1 MIVSTLVLLVTMV
14 IGVPVAFAIGLSG
27 LAYFLVADARLLVVA
42 QQFIGQ
48 LSSLSLIAVPFFILT
63 GELMNRGGITRRIF
77 NFALAVVGRVPGSLG
92 HANVVAGMIFA
103 GMSGSAIA
111 DLASLGKIE
120 LKAMRENNYPDDLSV
135 GVTVVS
141 STLGPIIP
149 PSINMVIF
157 GSIANVPIGLL
168 FLGGVFPGIVAG
180 GMMMITFA
188 ILFWLRKPNTKV
200 PERVPFWH
208 ALREAFWSL
217 MTPVILLGAMFSG
230 VATPSEASILAALYT
245 IVLAGLIYR
254 ELTLS
259 ELFEALVTT
268 AILSGSVLVIIAFA
282 APLGYVISREQV
294 AMALS
299 AALVG
304 SIHDVTWMMLAVTVL
319 LLIIGTFMEVV
330 AALILLSPVLGPAMI
345 AAGIDPILVGLL
357 MVFTLGIGLITP
369 PVGLCLYVG
378 SQVSGMR
385 LEKVVAAS
393 APYIPCLVIV
403 VLLMIFFPQI
413 VTWLPYYLYPK

>member
-1 MIVSTLVLLVTMV
+1 VIVSSIVLLIALV
-14 IGVPVAFAIGLSG
+14 IGVPVAFAIGMSA
-27 LAYFLVADARLLVVA
+27 LAYFLVTQANLLVVA

-48 LSSLSLIAVPFFILT
+48 LSSLSLIAVPFFVLT

-77 NFALAVVGRVPGSLG
+77 NFALAATGRIPGTLG

-120 LKAMRENNYPDDLSV
+120 LKAMRENRYPDDLSV

-168 FLGGVFPGIVAG
+168 FLGGVIPGIVAG
-180 GMMMITFA
+180 LAMMITFA
-188 ILFWLRKPNTKV
+188 FLFWRRAPKTLV
-200 PERVPFWH
+200 PERIPFWR

-230 VATPSEASILAALYT
+230 VATPTEASILAAIYSA
-245 IVLAGLIYR
+245 ILAGVIYR
-254 ELTLS
+254 ELS
-259 ELFEALVTT
+259 WGEFFEAIVNT
-268 AILSGSVLVIIAFA
+268 AILSGSVLIIIAFA
-282 APLGYVISREQV
+282 APLGWVISREQV

-304 SIHDVTWMMLAVTVL
+304 SVHNVTLMMLAVAVL
-319 LLIIGTFMEVV
+319 LLIVGTFMEVV
-330 AALILLSPVLGPAMI
+330 AALILLSPILGPAMI
-345 AAGIDPILVGLL
+345 AAGVDPVLVGLIL
-357 MVFTLGIGLITP
+357 VFTLGIGLITP

-385 LEKVVAAS
+385 LEKVVAAT
-393 APYIPCLVIV
+393 APYIPCLIGV

-413 VTWLPYYLYPK
+413 VTWLPYYVYPK

>member
-1 MIVSTLVLLVTMV
+1 VITSLAVLLVALV
-14 IGVPVAFAIGLSG
+14 IGVPVAFAIGLSA
-27 LAYFLVADARLLVVA
+27 LAYFLVTQANLLVVA

-48 LSSLSLIAVPFFILT
+48 LSSLSLIAVPFFVLT

-77 NFALAVVGRVPGSLG
+77 NFALAAVGRIPGTLG
-92 HANVVAGMIFA
+92 HANVVGSMIFA
-103 GMSGSAIA
+103 GMSGSAVA

-168 FLGGVFPGIVAG
+168 FLGGVIPGVIAG
-180 GMMMITFA
+180 MLMMFTFA
-188 ILFWLRKPNTKV
+188 FLFWRRKVSTLV
-200 PERVPFWH
+200 PQRLPFWR
-208 ALREAFWSL
+208 ALRDAFWSL

-230 VATPSEASILAALYT
+230 IATPTEASILAALYT
-245 IVLAGLIYR
+245 IVLAGFIYR
-254 ELTLS
+254 ELSVS
-259 ELFEALVTT
+259 EFVQALVTT
-268 AILSGSVLVIIAFA
+268 AVLSGSVLIIIGFA

-304 SIHDVTWMMLAVTVL
+304 SVADLSLLMIAVAAMLLV
-319 LLIIGTFMEVV
+319 IGTFMEVV
-330 AALILLSPVLGPAMI
+330 AALILLSPVLAPAMI
-345 AAGIDPILVGLL
+345 TAGVDPLVVGLL
-357 MVFTLGIGLITP
+357 MVFTLGIGLVTP
-369 PVGLCLYVG
+369 PVGICLYVG

-385 LEKVVAAS
+385 LERVVLAA
-393 APYIPCLVIV
+393 APYIPALIVV
-403 VLLMIFFPQI
+403 VLLIIFVPQI
-413 VTWLPYYLYPK
+413 VTWLPYYVYPK

>member
-1 MIVSTLVLLVTMV
+1 MIVSVIVLLIALV
-14 IGVPVAFAIGLSG
+14 IGTPVAFAIGMSA
-27 LAYFLVADARLLVVA
+27 LAYFLYTGANLLTLA

-48 LSSLSLIAVPFFILT
+48 LSSLSLIAVPFFVLT

-77 NFALAVVGRVPGSLG
+77 NFALAATGRIPGALG

-157 GSIANVPIGLL
+157 GSIVNVPIGLL
-168 FLGGVFPGIVAG
+168 FLGGVFPGLIAG
-180 GMMMITFA
+180 VMMMITFA
-188 ILFWLRKPNTKV
+188 FLFWRRAPKTTV
-200 PERVPFWH
+200 PARIPFMR

-230 VATPSEASILAALYT
+230 VATPTEASILAAIYSA
-245 IVLAGLIYR
+245 ILAGLIYR
-254 ELTLS
+254 ELTWD
-259 ELFEALVTT
+259 EFFEAILST

-282 APLGYVISREQV
+282 APLGWVISREQV

-299 AALVG
+299 TALVG
-304 SIHDVTWMMLAVTVL
+304 SVHNVTLMMMSVALF
-319 LLIIGTFMEVV
+319 LLIVGTFMEVV
-330 AALILLSPVLGPAMI
+330 AALILLSPILGPAMI
-345 AAGIDPILVGLL
+345 AAGVDPLVVGLL
-357 MVFTLGIGLITP
+357 LGFTLGIGLITP

-385 LEKVVAAS
+385 LEKVVAAA
-393 APYIPCLVIV
+393 APYIPSLIFV
-403 VLLMIFFPQI
+403 VLLIILFPQI
-413 VTWLPYYLYPK
+413 VTWLPYHLYPK

>member
-1 MIVSTLVLLVTMV
+1 MIVSVIVLLIALV
-14 IGVPVAFAIGLSG
+14 IGTPVAFAIGMSA
-27 LAYFLVADARLLVVA
+27 LAYFLYTGANLLTLA

-48 LSSLSLIAVPFFILT
+48 LSSLSLIAVPFFVLT

-77 NFALAVVGRVPGSLG
+77 NFALAATGRIPGALG

-157 GSIANVPIGLL
+157 GSIVNVPIGLL
-168 FLGGVFPGIVAG
+168 FLGGVFPGLIAG
-180 GMMMITFA
+180 VLMMITFA
-188 ILFWLRKPNTKV
+188 FLFWRRAAKTTV
-200 PERVPFWH
+200 PVRIPFMR

-230 VATPSEASILAALYT
+230 VATPTEASILAAIYSA
-245 IVLAGLIYR
+245 ILAGLIYR
-254 ELTLS
+254 ELTWD
-259 ELFEALVTT
+259 EFFEAILST
-268 AILSGSVLVIIAFA
+268 AVLSGSVLIIIAFA
-282 APLGYVISREQV
+282 APLGWVISREQV

-299 AALVG
+299 TALVG
-304 SIHDVTWMMLAVTVL
+304 SVHNVTLMMMSVALF
-319 LLIIGTFMEVV
+319 LLIVGTFMEVV
-330 AALILLSPVLGPAMI
+330 AALILLSPILGPAMI
-345 AAGIDPILVGLL
+345 AAGVDPLVVGLL
-357 MVFTLGIGLITP
+357 LVFTLGIGLITP

-385 LEKVVAAS
+385 LEKVVVAV
-393 APYIPCLVIV
+393 APYIPCLIFV
-403 VLLMIFFPQI
+403 VLLIILFPQI
-413 VTWLPYYLYPK
+413 VTWLPYHLYPK